1 MKLTKAQKEIY
12 YRITSDLKD
21 YDKETSLDN
30 IIDELEYQI
39 ETELWHKEEYNGS
52 YSNLNVRV
60 AKNLLKL
67 LIAKKSVNKLL
78 NDGLY
83 SPAIVPEYK
92 GRGGKRQ
99 GAGRPKGTTKPETK
113 KMYSFRLSL
122 IELTAV
128 KDLLKKMRGR

>member
-30 IIDELEYQI
+30 IIDELKHQI
-39 ETELWHKEEYNGS
+39 ETELWHKEEYNDS
-52 YSNLNVRV
+52 YSDLNVRV

-67 LIAKKSVNKLL
+67 LIAKKNVDKLL
-78 NDGLY
+78 NNGRY

-113 KMYSFRLSL
+113 KMYSFRLS
-122 IELTAV
+122 EEEEKAV
-128 KDLLKKMRGR
+128 RELLKKMRNR

>member
-30 IIDELEYQI
+30 IIDELKHQI
-39 ETELWHKEEYNGS
+39 ETELWHKEEYDDS
-52 YSNLNVRV
+52 YSDLNVRV

-67 LIAKKSVNKLL
+67 LIAEKRVNKIT
-78 NDGLY
+78 N
-83 SPAIVPEYK
+83 
-92 GRGGKRQ
+92 GRGGKRE

-113 KMYSFRLSL
+113 KMYSFRLS
-122 IELTAV
+122 EEEEKAV
-128 KDLLKKMRGR
+128 RELLKKMRNR